1 MKTLRFIGIAL
12 LTVLMSVAI
21 SSCSSSSDD
30 DGNNGGGV
38 ITPEPVVEKQL
49 KSYGSYKFNYDEQG
63 RITSWTDGRNKNV
76 TYTYSDNSIEVIYT
90 TLWYDSEDKLYD
102 TKRTYTL
109 QNGRIS
115 KTSLHSIKYDSNG
128 YALSLDSNNKLSW
141 LDGDLIEIDY
151 TLGRNRTLKYTNI
164 PCPKNLIFVL
174 DFFHEYPIELLMYM
188 GYLGKRTN
196 YLPSEMVYYEKH
208 KPQITYK
215 YDWTI
220 KNGYPTQVKIS
231 ESNGNDE
238 TLIFNYQ

>member
-1 MKTLRFIGIAL
+1 MKTFRFIGIAL

-38 ITPEPVVEKQL
+38 ITPEPVIDKKL
-49 KSYGSYKFNYDEQG
+49 KSYGNYTFHYDEQG
-63 RITSWTDGRNKNV
+63 RITSCTDGRKKNV
-76 TYTYSDNSIEVIYT
+76 TYIYDDNIITVMYTSDSYVVEGELQNIQ
-90 TLWYDSEDKLYD
+90 
-102 TKRTYTL
+102 RTYTL
-109 QNGRIS
+109 LNDRIS
-115 KTSLHSIKYDSNG
+115 KTSVHSIKYDSNG
-128 YALSLDSNNKLSW
+128 YVLSLDSNNKLSW

-151 TLGRNRTLKYTNI
+151 TLGRNRTFKYTNI
-164 PCPKNLIFVL
+164 PWPKNFIFVL